1 MAMRNSARNAEMIAG
16 IRPRLSVRERGAAR
30 LYSNAVGARAWMGE
44 AGEAFC
50 AAHRG
55 ATARTMTIVA
65 RLIAGR

>member
-1 MAMRNSARNAEMIAG
+1 MDRDDVCE
-16 IRPRLSVRERGAAR
+16 AAR
-30 LYSNAVGARAWMGE
+30 LLSDAGVCAWMGE

-50 AAHRG
+50 AAPRG

>member
-1 MAMRNSARNAEMIAG
+1 
-16 IRPRLSVRERGAAR
+16 
-30 LYSNAVGARAWMGE
+30 MGE